1 MEIKIPGPLEIG
13 PPSRPPD
20 LRRAKER
27 SLLAILAI
35 NAGETLT
42 SETLIR
48 RAWDDDNPSGAR
60 MRTLHSYLSH
70 IRDVVTDTDG
80 GMTRLES
87 NSAGY
92 RLRLDRECVDLH
104 RFRRLRDQAKAL
116 TDSGEAERAVA
127 LLREAEGLSRG
138 PALAGL
144 PGQWVAGFQHRLEEE
159 LRAVTKRRL
168 ELELGLGRH
177 AELTAELHQLSSQ
190 FPLDEQYIGYNMRAL
205 YQSGRQADALG
216 LFHEARR
223 RFDELGMQLSPGLTV
238 LYERILRHDPE
249 LAMTPARRRAT
260 LLPQSAGLPQRV
272 VGFVGREAEIAA
284 LAAPCDRG
292 HPIVHVIDGPGGVGK
307 TSLAVEVAE
316 RLRGQYPDPPV
327 FLRFHAHEAG
337 QVPLDQAE
345 ALRQLIEMLGI
356 PPAPR
361 PRSMGELIALW
372 QQEAQGRRSVIILDD
387 VPGREAIA
395 AIVPRSGSCLTL
407 VTTRQRLGSLP
418 GGVAVRSLDVLPE
431 DTAVALFTRTAGPAK
446 IDDPLAVLKA
456 VRLCS
461 CLPLALTV
469 TASGLRD
476 GGPTVAEWVADIAAL
491 RALPSGFGALSPQ
504 LAATFERSYEGLDA
518 GHREFFRRLAMIPC
532 PDFSVG
538 TAAVVVG
545 TGMADAQSAMTTLHS
560 RHLVEWG
567 GTSRFRFH
575 DLVRW
580 YASFVAERD
589 DPAWE
594 RRLAERRLLDYYLRE
609 ARHADRLLYPYRGSR
624 GSSYAEAGDAGS
636 QANLVIRSRQDARKW
651 LELEWRNALRLADY
665 AARHEWKQD
674 CADLASVLAEFLE
687 ANGLWEPGAEAHHLA
702 VSACRDI
709 SDPSREA
716 RAAGDLCLLELRTG
730 SYKDALLHAG
740 EAVDI
745 YRSLG
750 DQRGEAELVDRLG
763 TIRRYMGHTRDA
775 LAYHEESLYLYSE
788 CRDKHGMAEAL
799 FHAGTAYY
807 GLGRYSEAI
816 ERLGRAR
823 VLYQETGD
831 RRGEAKA
838 SNNIGDMLLNRGF
851 HRDAVEK
858 FEKALEVY
866 QDVGARQEIAILRL
880 NMGHI
885 AQSRG
890 RYEEAIAEYRA
901 ALESFRETGDILHKA
916 WALHDIG
923 EAYQLHE
930 AFDAALVHHQQAA
943 AIARDI
949 GDLRTQAITE
959 QGVADSL
966 RGCGRYAE
974 ALERYRSVLRISL
987 ETEDIY
993 QKGKAL
999 AGVAET
1005 RYRMHDLKE
1014 ARIFWRQA
1022 LDAFRVV
1029 AVPEA
1034 EDIGNRLAALES
1046 GQ

>member
-1 MEIKIPGPLEIG
+1 MEINILGPLEIA

-27 SLLAILAI
+27 SLLAIFAI
-35 NAGETLT
+35 NADETIT

-48 RAWDDDNPSGAR
+48 RVWDDDSPSGAR
-60 MRTLHSYLSH
+60 VRTLHSYLSH
-70 IRDVVTDTDG
+70 VKDVVTDTDDG
-80 GMTRLES
+80 KTHLES

-104 RFRRLRDQAKAL
+104 RFRRLRDQANAVA
-116 TDSGEAERAVA
+116 DSGEAEQAVA
-127 LLREAEGLSRG
+127 LLRKAEGLWRG
-138 PALAGL
+138 TALAGL
-144 PGQWVAGFQHRLEEE
+144 PGQWVAGLRHRLEEE
-159 LRAVTKRRL
+159 QRAMTKRRL

-177 AELTAELHQLSSQ
+177 AELTGELQQLSAQ
-190 FPLDEQYIGYNMRAL
+190 FPLDEQYIGYSMRAL

-216 LFHEARR
+216 LFHEARQ
-223 RFDELGMQLSPGLTV
+223 RFDELGLQLNPGLVV
-238 LYERILRHDPE
+238 LYERILRHDQE
-249 LAMTPARRRAT
+249 LAMTPARRRAAR
-260 LLPQSAGLPQRV
+260 LPQSSGLPQRA
-272 VGFVGREAEIAA
+272 VGFVGREVEIAA
-284 LAAPCDRG
+284 LTAPCDQEN
-292 HPIVHVIDGPGGVGK
+292 PIVRVIDGAGGVGK

-316 RLRGQYPDPPV
+316 RLRDRYPDPPV
-327 FLRFHAHEAG
+327 FLRFHAHEPGHA
-337 QVPLDQAE
+337 PLDQAE

-361 PRSMGELIALW
+361 PRSMRELIALW

-387 VPGREAIA
+387 VPGRETIA
-395 AIVPRSGSCLTL
+395 AIVPLAGSCLTL
-407 VTTRQRLGSLP
+407 VTTRQRLAPLP
-418 GGVAVRSLDVLPE
+418 GVTVLSLEELPE

-446 IDDPLAVLKA
+446 IDDPSAVLKA

-476 GGPTVAEWVADIAAL
+476 GGPTVAEWVADIGAL
-491 RALPSGFGALSPQ
+491 RALPGGFGALSPQ
-504 LAATFERSYEGLDA
+504 LAATFERSYEGLD
-518 GHREFFRRLAMIPC
+518 GGYREFFRRLAMIPC
-532 PDFSVG
+532 PDFSVR

-545 TGMADAQSAMTTLHS
+545 TGIAEAQSAMMTLHG

-567 GTSRFRFH
+567 AASRFRFH

-589 DPAWE
+589 DPDWE
-594 RRLAERRLLDYYLRE
+594 RRLAERRLLDYYLR
-609 ARHADRLLYPYRGSR
+609 AAHRADRLLYPYRR
-624 GSSYAEAGDAGS
+624 PPHAEAGDAG
-636 QANLVIRSRQDARKW
+636 QEANLGIGSREDARKW
-651 LELEWRNALRLADY
+651 LELEWRNVLRLADH
-665 AARHEWKQD
+665 AARHEWKQY

-687 ANGLWEPGAEAHHLA
+687 ANGLWGSGAEAHQLA
-702 VSACRDI
+702 LSACRDI
-709 SDPSREA
+709 SDLSREA

-730 SYKDALLHAG
+730 SYKEALLHAG

-763 TIRRYMGHTRDA
+763 SIRRYMGHTRDA
-775 LAYHEESLYLYSE
+775 LAYHEEAFDLYGE
-788 CRDKHGMAEAL
+788 CDDKHGMAEAL
-799 FHAGTAYY
+799 FHAGTAYQ

-816 ERLGRAR
+816 ERLGKA
-823 VLYQETGD
+823 VILYQGTGD

-838 SNNIGDMLLNRGF
+838 ANNIGDMLFNQGF
-851 HRDAVEK
+851 HRGAVEK

-866 QDVGARQEIAILRL
+866 RDVDARQDIAILRL
-880 NMGHI
+880 NMGHV

-890 RYEEAIAEYRA
+890 RYQEAIAEYRA
-901 ALESFRETGDILHKA
+901 ALEGCRETGDLLHMA
-916 WALHDIG
+916 WALNDIG
-923 EAYQLHE
+923 AAYQLHE
-930 AFDAALVHHQQAA
+930 FFDAALIYHQQAA
-943 AIARDI
+943 SIARDI

-959 QGVADSL
+959 QGAADSL
-966 RGCGRYAE
+966 RGCGRHAE
-974 ALERYRSVLRISL
+974 ALERYTCVLRISL

-999 AGVAET
+999 AGMAET
-1005 RYRMHDLKE
+1005 RYRMHDLKA
-1014 ARIFWRQA
+1014 ARILWRQA

-1034 EDIGNRLAALES
+1034 EDVANRLAALEA
-1046 GQ
+1046 